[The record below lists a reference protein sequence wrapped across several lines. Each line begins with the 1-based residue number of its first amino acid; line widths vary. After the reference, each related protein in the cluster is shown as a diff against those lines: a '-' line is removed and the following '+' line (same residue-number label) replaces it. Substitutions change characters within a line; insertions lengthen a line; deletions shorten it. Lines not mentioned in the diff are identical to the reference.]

1 LLGHRVQLLGDDL
14 FTTNLARLDR
24 GIDVGVA
31 NAVLVKMNQ
40 IGTVTE
46 TADVIERA
54 RAAGLRDRRLRE
66 GDSGRCHVDRGRG
79 GKVRERGTFAE
90 RHLNLPDR
98 RPCCR
103 RRGRAVDSCA

>member
-1 LLGHRVQLLGDDL
+1 MLGHRVQLLGDDL

-24 GIDVGVA
+24 DIGVGVA

-54 RAAGLRDRRLRE
+54 RAAGYATVVSAKVNQAAATLIEAEE
-66 GDSGRCHVDRGRG
+66 GRFVNGAPSLSV
-79 GKVRERGTFAE
+79 T
-90 RHLNLPDR
+90 
-98 RPCCR
+98 
-103 RRGRAVDSCA
+103 